1 MKTKNLF
8 IVRHGQTD
16 YNKRKMVQGSGID
29 ASLNEE
35 GLRQA
40 KLFYNACK
48 SHPFD
53 KVYVSS
59 LVRTRQSV
67 EQFIKDGIPFDQL
80 SGLNEISWGD
90 QEGMPFDESSH
101 QNYLAVTEAWGN
113 GDLERRV
120 GGGETPL
127 EVMKRQKEAFRHIM
141 SNTNESEV
149 LICMH
154 GRAMRVLLCW
164 LLNYSLQNMDYF
176 SHDNLCYYKLNYTGS
191 FFRVEQFNEGNHLL

>member
-29 ASLNEE
+29 ASLNKE

-40 KLFYNACK
+40 GEFYEAFK
-48 SHPFD
+48 DYPFD

-67 EQFIKDGIPFDQL
+67 EQFINDGIPFDQL

-90 QEGMPFDESSH
+90 QEGMPFDEVSH
-101 QNYLAVTEAWGN
+101 KNYLEVTQAWQK
-113 GDLERRV
+113 GDLKQRV

-127 EVMKRQKEAFRHIM
+127 EVMRRQKEAFNHIM
-141 SNTNESEV
+141 SNTNENEI

-164 LLNYSLQNMDYF
+164 LLNYSLENMDYF
-176 SHDNLCYYKLNYTGS
+176 AHDNLCYYQLSYTGS
-191 FFRVEQFNEGNHLL
+191 VYRVNSFNERRHLS